1 MLARLVRDCIA
12 MAFTASAPAL
22 LACTSMNRYGPN
34 KSRYA
39 IAYIKYIYIL
49 YMYTLYSV
57 LGITPIFVSP
67 HCAYSIHLVQ
77 FTPVIQYRYRSD
89 IDMRVT

>member
-12 MAFTASAPAL
+12 MAFTRASAPAL

-39 IAYIKYIYIL
+39 IAYIKYIYI
-49 YMYTLYSV
+49 YTV
-57 LGITPIFVSP
+57 HV
-67 HCAYSIHLVQ
+67 HLVFRVRNYTYIRVTTLCVQ
-77 FTPVIQYRYRSD
+77 YTPGTVYTSID
-89 IDMRVT
+89 IDQI